1 VDEGHQVSYF
11 DLTFLVDEQTA
22 LNNLWLPWCNLT
34 ALHTSNRIFLFD
46 HKVGSV
52 VFVLDLKEETPICCA
67 FYDIQ
72 SKQWISIILY

>member
-1 VDEGHQVSYF
+1 MDEGHQVSYF

-52 VFVLDLKEETPICCA
+52 VFVLDLKEETPICCT